1 LRFGARGKI
10 HVQKDIAKHYF
21 EVSKGFGK
29 CIKREGMS
37 KTPLKVPS
45 NANLCKL
52 DNL

>member
-1 LRFGARGKI
+1 LRFGGRGRI

-21 EVSKGFGK
+21 EVSKVLGK
-29 CIKREGMS
+29 CMKREGML